1 MNKRL
6 SVTIFLGLAF
16 ILALIWRPAAGA
28 SIKDTES
35 ASHGDEASS
44 YQIVNTYQ
52 YPSYR
57 LVQLTLGVLSHYSY
71 MLISGGQALVVDPGR
86 DVFAYL
92 DLAKKENLKIK
103 GVFLTH
109 NHADFVAGHLELAK
123 AVDCPIYASAKSG
136 DQFPHQS
143 LQEGSKI
150 EVGDAVVKI
159 LETPGHT
166 PDGLCGLV
174 APKKHPDQPNLI
186 LTGDVLFIG
195 SVGRPDLMGGT
206 ASAAALASQSYDT
219 WTRKLSKLPDDLN
232 IFPAHGAG
240 SLCGAHLSDEPTST
254 LGAQKVVN
262 PYVKHKTRG
271 AYVAAVLEG
280 LPEAPQYFKHNAALN
295 QKGPELVNWQEA
307 PVQKKPDQALT
318 NPGRFYVVDVRNAKE
333 YAAGH
338 IPNSVNIAVR
348 GRLETWVGIMVPWG
362 SNLVLCG
369 DPKELKEAVHRLHR
383 VGYRAEVV
391 TPEAWKKSKLP
402 LEKNELIKPKDL
414 YTQMQTPDSPVVVD
428 VRLSS
433 EWMGLRIGTVVNL
446 PLNHLAELAPAKL
459 DPEQRVVTVC
469 NSAFRSSLAV
479 GILERLNFKKVASL
493 DGGSE
498 AWIAAGLPTFGPE
511 ARQPAAAAPAAR
523 PAPAPAPVPKRDI
536 KLPERLSP
544 AALNR
549 LLLDLP
555 NTFELVD
562 IRPPEAFADYHLPGS
577 RNADIVDVMSSPAYL
592 AGSIPLILVDRDG
605 SLAMAVGGILS
616 QKTPRP
622 IKVLHGG
629 LEAYW
634 TDSVLKG
641 AVKETPISGDT
652 PGRVQPSPPAPAPGG
667 PPAAPAPGPAP
678 APAPPKKKS
687 AGC

>member
-1 MNKRL
+1 MNIRHK
-6 SVTIFLGLAF
+6 LAVF
-16 ILALIWRPAAGA
+16 FSLALILAPLWHSASGA

-35 ASHGDEASS
+35 ATHGDEAAT
-44 YQIVNTYQ
+44 YQVVNTYQ
-52 YPSYR
+52 YPGYR
-57 LVQLTLGVLSHYSY
+57 LVQFDLGVLSHYSY

-86 DVFAYL
+86 DVFTYL
-92 DLAKKENLKIK
+92 EMAKKEKLKIM

-123 AVDCPIYASAKSG
+123 AVVCPIYASAKSG

-150 EVGDAVVKI
+150 EVGEALVKI

-174 APKKHPDQPNLI
+174 APKKEPHKPNLI

-206 ASAAALASQSYDT
+206 ASAASLASQSFDT
-219 WTRKLSKLPDDLN
+219 WTHKLSKLPDNIN

-254 LGAQKVVN
+254 LGVQKVAN

-271 AYVAAVLEG
+271 EYIAAVLDG

-295 QKGPELVNWQEA
+295 QKGPELVNWQEE
-307 PVQKKPDQALT
+307 PVQKKPDLALT
-318 NPGRFYVVDVRNAKE
+318 DPKQFYVVDLRSAKE

-348 GRLETWVGIMVPWG
+348 GRLETWVGTMVPWG
-362 SNLVLCG
+362 AKLVLCG
-369 DPKELKEAVHRLHR
+369 HSGEIKEAVLRLHR
-383 VGYRAEVV
+383 VGYRAEAIS
-391 TPEAWKKSKLP
+391 PEAWAKAGLP
-402 LEKNELIKPKDL
+402 LAKNELIKPKEL
-414 YTQMQTPDSPVVVD
+414 YAQMQTPDSPVIVD
-428 VRLSS
+428 VRLPN

-446 PLNHLAELAPAKL
+446 PLTHLAELAPAKL
-459 DPEQRVVTVC
+459 DSGQRVVTVC

-511 ARQPAAAAPAAR
+511 AKGAVATAPGASPVPHPH
-523 PAPAPAPVPKRDI
+523 PAPTRVV
-536 KLPERLSP
+536 KLPERVSP
-544 AALNR
+544 AELKR
-549 LLLDLP
+549 LILDLP
-555 NTFELVD
+555 NSFEIVD
-562 IRPPEAFADYHLPGS
+562 IRPPAAFADYNLPGS
-577 RNADIVDVMSSPAYL
+577 RNADIVDVMNSPAYL
-592 AGSIPLILVDRDG
+592 SGSVPLILVDRDG

-616 QKTPRP
+616 QKTTRP
-622 IKVLHGG
+622 IKALHGG

-634 TDSVLKG
+634 AESELKG
-641 AVKETPISGDT
+641 AVKETLM
-652 PGRVQPSPPAPAPGG
+652 PGAG
-667 PPAAPAPGPAP
+667 PPKQKPPTSTPPPPTAPTPAS
-678 APAPPKKKS
+678 PKKKS

>member
-1 MNKRL
+1 MDKKLRL
-6 SVTIFLGLAF
+6 AMVIGLA
-16 ILALIWRPAAGA
+16 LMLVSVCQSTAGTA
-28 SIKDTES
+28 IKDTES
-35 ASHGDEASS
+35 ASHGDEAAS
-44 YQIVNTYQ
+44 YQVVKTYE
-52 YPSYR
+52 YPGYR
-57 LVQLTLGVLSHYSY
+57 LVQFNLGVLSHYSY

-92 DLAKKENLKIK
+92 DLAKKEKLKIK

-123 AVDCPIYASAKSG
+123 AVGCPIYASAKSG

-143 LQEGSKI
+143 LKEGSRI
-150 EVGDAVVKI
+150 EVGEALVKI

-174 APKKHPDQPNLI
+174 APKKQPDKPNLI

-206 ASAAALASQSYDT
+206 ASAASLASQSYDT
-219 WTRKLSKLPDDLN
+219 WTRKLSKLPDNLS

-254 LGAQKVVN
+254 LGAQKIAN
-262 PYVKHKTRG
+262 PYVKHHTRG
-271 AYVAAVLEG
+271 AYIAAVLDG

-295 QKGPELVNWQEA
+295 KKGPELIAWEA
-307 PVQKKPDQALT
+307 TPVQARPDQALT
-318 NPGRFYVVDVRNAKE
+318 DPSRFYVVDIRDARE
-333 YAAGH
+333 YAGGH

-362 SNLVLCG
+362 GNLVLCG
-369 DPKELKEAVHRLHR
+369 DPKDLKEAVHRLHR
-383 VGYRAEVV
+383 VGYRAEAI
-391 TPEAWKKSKLP
+391 TPEAWKKAGLP
-402 LEKNELIKPKDL
+402 LAKNDMISPREL
-414 YTQMQTPDSPVVVD
+414 YGQMQTPESPVVVD
-428 VRLSS
+428 VRLPT

-446 PLNHLAELAPAKL
+446 PLTHLAELAPTKL
-459 DPEQRVVTVC
+459 DPEQRVVAVC

-498 AWIAAGLPTFGPE
+498 AWIAAGLPTFGPS
-511 ARQPAAAAPAAR
+511 ARPAAASAAAVSTPT
-523 PAPAPAPVPKRDI
+523 PAPAPKRDL

-549 LLLDLP
+549 LRLDLP

-562 IRPPEAFADYHLPGS
+562 IRPPEAFADYHLPDS
-577 RNADIVDVMSSPAYL
+577 RNADIDEVMKNPAYL
-592 AGSIPLILVDRDG
+592 AGSVPLILVDRDG

-616 QKTPRP
+616 QKTARP

-629 LEAYW
+629 LDAYW
-634 TDSVLKG
+634 TELELKG
-641 AVKETPISGDT
+641 AVRETPI
-652 PGRVQPSPPAPAPGG
+652 PGAGPTGVQPPAPAAPPGG
-667 PPAAPAPGPAP
+667 PPATPPPAT
-678 APAPPKKKS
+678 PKKKS

>member
-6 SVTIFLGLAF
+6 SVAVFLGLALM
-16 ILALIWRPAAGA
+16 LAPICQSAATTT
-28 SIKDTES
+28 IKDTES
-35 ASHGDEASS
+35 ATHGDEAAS
-44 YQIVNTYQ
+44 YQVVNTYQ
-52 YPSYR
+52 YPGYR
-57 LVQLTLGVLSHYSY
+57 LVQFNLGVLSHYSY
-71 MLISGGQALVVDPGR
+71 MLISGGKALVVDPGR

-92 DLAKKENLKIK
+92 NLAKKDNLKIM

-123 AVDCPIYASAKSG
+123 ATGCHIYASAKSG
-136 DQFPHQS
+136 DQFPHHS
-143 LQEGSKI
+143 LKEGAKI
-150 EVGDAVVKI
+150 EVGEALVKI

-174 APKKHPDQPNLI
+174 APKTQPNKPDLI

-206 ASAAALASQSYDT
+206 ASAASLASQSFDT
-219 WTRKLSKLPDDLN
+219 WTQKLSKLPDNLN

-254 LGAQKVVN
+254 LGAQKIAN

-271 AYVAAVLEG
+271 EYIAAVLEG

-295 QKGPELVNWQEA
+295 KKGPELVNWQAE
-307 PVQKKPDQALT
+307 PVQKKAERTLT
-318 NPGRFYVVDVRNAKE
+318 NASRFYVVDVRSAKE

-362 SNLVLCG
+362 SKLVLCG
-369 DPKELKEAVHRLHR
+369 NLKEAVYRLHR
-383 VGYRAEVV
+383 VGYRAEVI
-391 TPEAWKKSKLP
+391 TPEAWKKAGLP
-402 LEKNELIKPKDL
+402 LAKNNVIAPREL
-414 YTQMQTPDSPVVVD
+414 YAQMQTPDSPVVVD
-428 VRLSS
+428 VRLPN

-446 PLNHLAELAPAKL
+446 PLTHLAELAPGKL

-498 AWIAAGLPTFGPE
+498 AWIAAGLPTFGAE
-511 ARQPAAAAPAAR
+511 AQKMGATAAATPDLTQ
-523 PAPAPAPVPKRDI
+523 VPKRDI

-544 AALNR
+544 AGLKR
-549 LLLDLP
+549 LILDLP
-555 NTFELVD
+555 NSFELVD

-577 RNADIVDVMSSPAYL
+577 RNVDIVEVMKNPGYL
-592 AGSIPLILVDRDG
+592 AGSVPLILVDRDG
-605 SLAMAVGGILS
+605 SLAMALGGMLT
-616 QKTPRP
+616 QKTARP

-629 LEAYW
+629 LDAYW
-634 TDSVLKG
+634 TETEFKG
-641 AVKETPISGDT
+641 AVRETPM
-652 PGRVQPSPPAPAPGG
+652 PGAGPAGVKPPATAPAPGG
-667 PPAAPAPGPAP
+667 SPTAPPPTPAP
-678 APAPPKKKS
+678 ASPKKKS